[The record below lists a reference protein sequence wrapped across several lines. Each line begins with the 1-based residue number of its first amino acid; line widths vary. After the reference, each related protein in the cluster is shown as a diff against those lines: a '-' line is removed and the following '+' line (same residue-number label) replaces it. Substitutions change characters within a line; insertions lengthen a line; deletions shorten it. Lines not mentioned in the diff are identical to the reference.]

1 MEEKTGIA
9 SGITSNEATTL
20 NLRSNWKVRLLL
32 GLISLLTLLVI
43 YAIATIFLPVW
54 WATKISNHNAGSAT
68 GGWISGF
75 SIGFVFTLIPLLV
88 LSQVHYRKLSW
99 RLRGSIAIFAV
110 VLALPN
116 WLTLGIFWNPSD
128 PARKAQAILNTGA
141 TWFGGAS
148 LVGAISAAVTALV
161 LVIIWLVFRRQGA
174 RIRNLAAQPN
184 APLDATARDSDQG
197 TRKKKND

>member
-32 GLISLLTLLVI
+32 GVISLLTLLVI
-43 YAIATIFLPVW
+43 YATATIFMPVW
-54 WATKISNHNAGSAT
+54 WATKISSHNAGSAT

-88 LSQVHYRKLSW
+88 LWQVHYRKLSW
-99 RLRGSIAIFAV
+99 RWRGVIALAAV

-128 PARKAQAILNTGA
+128 PAQKAQAILNTGA

-148 LVGAISAAVTALV
+148 LVGAVSAAVTASV
-161 LVIIWLVFRRQGA
+161 LVIIWLVFRLKGA
-174 RIRNLAAQPN
+174 RIRNLESQQS
-184 APLDATARDSDQG
+184 APLNATVHDPDQG
-197 TRKKKND
+197 TRNEND

>member
-1 MEEKTGIA
+1 MEEKTGFA

-20 NLRSNWKVRLLL
+20 KLRSNWKVRLLL
-32 GLISLLTLLVI
+32 GVISLLTLLVI
-43 YAIATIFLPVW
+43 YATATIFMPVW
-54 WATKISNHNAGSAT
+54 WATKISSHNAGSAT

-88 LSQVHYRKLSW
+88 LWQVHYRKLSW
-99 RLRGSIAIFAV
+99 RWRGVIALAAV

-128 PARKAQAILNTGA
+128 PAQKAQAILNTGA

-148 LVGAISAAVTALV
+148 LVGAVSAAVTASV
-161 LVIIWLVFRRQGA
+161 LVIIWLVFRLKGA
-174 RIRNLAAQPN
+174 RIRNLEVQRN
-184 APLDATARDSDQG
+184 APLDATVHDPDQG
-197 TRKKKND
+197 TRNEND